1 MPIGQ
6 KQKVALQKS
15 RHRRELLLTKLGDR
29 SIVLVGLMGAGKT
42 VIGRMLARRLKLPF
56 VDADHEIEEAAG
68 MSVKDIFAEHGEA
81 YFRDGERKVIKRIM
95 DNGPQVLATGG
106 GAIMNKQTREA
117 ISQRGI
123 TLWLKADLKVLMERV
138 SRRNTRP
145 LLQTSD
151 PQAIMKKLLDE
162 RYPIYGQSD
171 VHVISRN
178 VQKRTIVT
186 EAVGALCEFLCQ
198 DGELDQAHSPHKKP
212 PRNPGKKRENGRR
225 TRQRSTRKTQNSS
238 NNKSGETNS
247 ND

>member
-6 KQKVALQKS
+6 KQKVALQKN

-145 LLQTSD
+145 PLANQ
-151 PQAIMKKLLDE
+151 
-162 RYPIYGQSD
+162 
-171 VHVISRN
+171 
-178 VQKRTIVT
+178 
-186 EAVGALCEFLCQ
+186 
-198 DGELDQAHSPHKKP
+198 
-212 PRNPGKKRENGRR
+212 
-225 TRQRSTRKTQNSS
+225 
-238 NNKSGETNS
+238 
-247 ND
+247 